1 MNIAPSAADFNALF
15 RGGAFGNYDIFTNRS
30 YADFVHRN
38 DIDLAHAITVREGA
52 TVLGALA
59 FGVRGTRA
67 WFGLIGVD
75 PDYRREG
82 LGAQMLTEAIAAVQA
97 QGVRTIELEVSQRNP
112 APIALCESF
121 TFEQRSELLVWAR
134 DACDVA
140 NELHA
145 PRRFTEPAVRAVVH
159 GTPACWQRE
168 PRSIARAGRI
178 ALLTLPGAYAFVRV
192 DDEFAHVLD
201 AGALDAIRARDLA
214 RALDDRIPHDLTLNN
229 EPADSVVSAALRDA
243 GWRVVE
249 RQYRM
254 VRSATSMTVT

>member
-1 MNIAPSAADFNALF
+1 VNAGPDAADFNALF

-38 DIDLAHAITVREGA
+38 DIDLAHSIVVREQA
-52 TVLGALA
+52 ALLGALA

-75 PDYRREG
+75 PDNRREG
-82 LGAQMLTEAIAAVQA
+82 LGARMLTDAITAVQA
-97 QGVRTIELEVSQRNP
+97 QGVRTIELEVSQRNA
-112 APIALCESF
+112 APIALCKSF
-121 TFEQRSELLVWAR
+121 NFEQRGELLVWAR
-134 DACDVA
+134 NPRDVA
-140 NELHA
+140 DALPA
-145 PRRFTEPAVRAVVH
+145 ARRFTEPAVRAVVH

-178 ALLTLPGAYAFVRV
+178 ALVTLPGAYAFVRI
-192 DDEFAHVLD
+192 DDEFAHLLD
-201 AGALDAIRARDLA
+201 AGALDATRARDLV
-214 RALDDRIPHDLTLNN
+214 RALNERVPYDLTLNN

-243 GWRVVE
+243 GWRIVE

-254 VRSATSMTVT
+254 VRST

>member
-1 MNIAPSAADFNALF
+1 MSFAPGAADFNALF
-15 RGGAFGNYDIFTNRS
+15 RGGAFGSHDIFTTRS

-52 TVLGALA
+52 TMLGALA

-82 LGAQMLTEAIAAVQA
+82 LGAQMLSDAIAAVQA
-97 QGVRTIELEVSQRNP
+97 QGVRTIELEVSHRNA
-112 APIALCESF
+112 APIALCKSF
-121 TFEQRSELLVWAR
+121 DFEQRGELLVWAR
-134 DACDVA
+134 DARNVA
-140 NELHA
+140 DALPA
-145 PRRFTEPAVRAVVH
+145 ARRFTEPAVRSVVH

-178 ALLTLPGAYAFVRV
+178 ALVTLPGSYAFVRT
-192 DDEFAHVLD
+192 DAEFAHLLD
-201 AGALDAIRARDLA
+201 AGALDATRARDLV
-214 RALDDRIPHDLTLNN
+214 RAIDERVPYDLTLNN
-229 EPADSVVSAALRDA
+229 EPADSALSAVLGDA
-243 GWRVVE
+243 GWHIVE

-254 VRSATSMTVT
+254 VRLN